1 MSPLNITQPLGIWST
16 MATIRWCPIFP
27 TWDSYQPLNYQRVIN
42 QPMGIWDIYAV
53 DLSCLDHRHVLRMRQ
68 LLALD
73 PSVFGPTMTAGKSPK
88 WWENHEKMMGKYGFI
103 AGKSTIYNE
112 ENDGKTWDIH
122 YEWRFIAGKILCR
135 CVSGQLGV
143 WYKLDAPGRW
153 LTM

>member
-1 MSPLNITQPLGIWST
+1 
-16 MATIRWCPIFP
+16 
-27 TWDSYQPLNYQRVIN
+27 
-42 QPMGIWDIYAV
+42 MGIWDIYAV

-73 PSVFGPTMTAGKSPK
+73 PSVFGPTMTARKSPK
-88 WWENHEKMMGKYGFI
+88 KKKHEKMMGKYGFI

-153 LTM
+153 LTNLLNTNSNTQDLCKFMGYVVSKHGSLGISPVFLAIYPIKDH